1 MYLNPVSNILFI
13 CLYTADQR
21 IMAEIKNDP
30 GYNTFH
36 RLPSQPQPAHLIQFT
51 GFFTDYPNNPAT
63 YSLTH

>member
-1 MYLNPVSNILFI
+1 M
-13 CLYTADQR
+13 ADQR